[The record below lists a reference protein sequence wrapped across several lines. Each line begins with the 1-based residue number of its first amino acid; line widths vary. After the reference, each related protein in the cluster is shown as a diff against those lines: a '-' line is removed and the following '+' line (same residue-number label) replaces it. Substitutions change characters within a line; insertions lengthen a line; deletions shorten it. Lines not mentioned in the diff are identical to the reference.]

1 MPEND
6 PTTPVDAD
14 AGLTAAPSWSPSE
27 AARRRSTARSN
38 LDSLV
43 FRLVR
48 EFDGPD
54 AVRRPP
60 EGLDDP
66 WRRYPE
72 PEPRAAVRV
81 ALDLRSAVRD
91 VLTEHIGRARG
102 AGHSWTALAP
112 VLGVEKSAAE
122 LDLTAAE
129 AAFNLA
135 ATGQVTGWASEDRRW
150 SRGFVPTLRWTCE
163 SCGQRVTDHGP
174 VDSHPDEMERGHA
187 ADCARHAAALAAW
200 DTDTDEWDTDDE
212 EPGTEGD
219 DR

>member
-6 PTTPVDAD
+6 PTAPVDAD

-27 AARRRSTARSN
+27 AARHRSTVRSQV
-38 LDSLV
+38 DSTV

-54 AVRRPP
+54 AIQPP
-60 EGLDDP
+60 PADADS
-66 WRRYPE
+66 WQRNAE
-72 PEPRAAVRV
+72 PEPRAAIRV
-81 ALDLRSAVRD
+81 ALDIQYAVRD

-102 AGHSWTALAP
+102 AGHSWTDLAP
-112 VLGVEKSAAE
+112 VLGVEKSATE

-135 ATGQVTGWASEDRRW
+135 ATGQTTGWASEHRRG
-150 SRGFVPTLRWTCE
+150 SRGFAPTMRWTCE
-163 SCGQRVTDHGP
+163 SCRQRVTDHGP
-174 VDSHPDEMERGHA
+174 VDSHPGEMERGHA

-200 DTDTDEWDTDDE
+200 DTDTYAWGTYE
-212 EPGTEGD
+212 EPGTERD